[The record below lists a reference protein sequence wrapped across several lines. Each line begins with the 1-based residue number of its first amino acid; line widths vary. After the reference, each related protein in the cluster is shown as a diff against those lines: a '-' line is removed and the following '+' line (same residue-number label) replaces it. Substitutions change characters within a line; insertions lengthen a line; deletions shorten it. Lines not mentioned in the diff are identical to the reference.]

1 VTLDHPASYDD
12 HIATLGRKARLRA
25 NIAAIR
31 TTRQL
36 ASENR
41 EATEADRAVLD
52 GFTGWGGIADAF
64 DHRHGNP
71 IPAELREE
79 LRLVLGDD
87 GWNAAAAATLT
98 SFHTPRRIAAAMA
111 AGLAHL
117 GFDGGRLLDPGA
129 GTGTMLAAL
138 PADLTGRTHA
148 TAVECNPLVAAIAGY
163 LHPRANVVASRLED
177 TPLPDGFFDA
187 ALGNLPFADVFVA
200 DRRYRGL
207 SPLLHDYMLL
217 RTVDL
222 LRPGGVAIAIT
233 SRGFLDKRDHK
244 VREAVCDRASL
255 VAAFRLPN
263 TAFHRHAR
271 TRVVAD
277 VLVLQRRPEPLSALD
292 DELRDGLI
300 ADQGGWR
307 STGSLDGSAV
317 DGSGGTVRVNRYFLD
332 HPEHVLG
339 TMGCASGPYGPTL
352 DVAPSLAGAELDDAA
367 VAAHLLSLFQGLPR
381 NILPAPQAGP
391 GPSVPLAKPSGA
403 PLHILG
409 ESGGEVLRWGAGGYA
424 PIDVPAV
431 DRRRFRALLTLRDAL
446 RHAITLQ
453 GGTASAAHRNAARGA
468 LRAHHAAFVSA
479 HGRLRDDRNATL
491 LAGDPDHALL
501 CSLETPSGTGY
512 RDADILHRELGATA
526 GEMPAATSIEGAIGA
541 SLDRTGQVDLHL
553 VATLLGLNS
562 AEDAEALAAD
572 RIFRDPDLQEW
583 TPTDEY
589 LSGDV
594 RGKLATARAA
604 AAADPAYAR
613 NVVALETVQPPPVS
627 FAEIDAKLGAT
638 WIPTA
643 DYEAFAA
650 SLLTASGSIR
660 PIAISRNPLD
670 ASFDL
675 RAEPR
680 VPALVQATQ
689 TWGTR
694 RRPFHRLLELI
705 LNNSPIVVRD
715 RLQDGSTVVNLQ
727 ETEDAQAKAREIDE
741 SWRDWVWQNPDR
753 RDRLAAVYNELMNRE
768 VPPVYDG
775 SHLTLRGLAEHWR
788 DRVRAVQRDSAW
800 RIIRHGSA
808 LVGHEMSV
816 GKTLTLVIA
825 AMEARRLGRASRPLL
840 AVKSSTLHDIV
851 AAARDYYPAARI
863 IALPEKATRARRQA
877 FLAEL
882 ATGDVDLAITSHDAF
897 DRIAIHPRTEA
908 RVIEGQIADHREAL
922 HGLDEDDPAGARTTK
937 QIAKALKRLETRL
950 EQLAHPVARDEI
962 LYYEDLAIDLLLI
975 DEAHRYKSLPVV
987 TRDSGLKGVPRNASR
1002 RALHLYM
1009 AAEATAEVNRRSGR
1023 RGRGLVLAT
1032 GTPITNTIPEAY
1044 TLQRYLQP
1052 EILEARGIAH
1062 FDAWVRVF
1070 AEAETRVEMAV
1081 SGEYRLTTRLCRFT
1095 NLPELARMVSP
1106 IFDIVFADDV
1116 TDLRRP
1122 ARNPQVVAVPP
1133 SPALRSVMAWVKQR
1147 AGSITASSN
1156 DNMLAI
1162 CSDGRKAA
1170 LDPRLVLAA
1179 DNSNAGGKL
1188 RAAAANIARIARDNP
1203 GSVQLV
1209 FLDIGLHPVATNR
1222 VLADADPDDGDPN
1235 SGDPNSGDPNS
1246 GDPNSGDPDGGD
1258 LELQVISAL
1267 DEASK
1272 TTFCA
1277 RHELV
1282 RLLAEHG
1289 VEGPRVADI
1298 VATTGKARQRAV
1310 RSLRSGSAVVGI
1322 GSTETLGTG
1331 LNVQDRIIAIHHID
1345 APWLPSSLDQRDA
1358 RGIRHGNANDEVFI
1372 YRYVTVGSFD
1382 TFMWQVIDTKA
1393 RFIRQFLDACRGR
1406 SLGTLAREIRD
1417 EDAAVLSPGQVMA
1430 IAAGNPLLLRRAE
1443 LQDRVKR
1450 LERARQRAERARLE
1464 ARSTRA
1470 HLSSLI
1476 ASLETEVVLA
1486 REAGNDAHALRDAP
1500 FAISLLNDGGT
1511 VQSTSTRRAGAAEQL
1526 ARRILDVEHD
1536 SLLSFR
1542 RRSIVVARIG
1552 AFVLT
1557 ATIVPHGRKLADTRL
1572 FVSHGPSGEALRSR
1586 EVAWSSP
1593 GSAADSATGT
1603 LASLERRIAQYTDLP
1618 KRLVT
1623 DIDEARRDLASVE
1636 ALTGRADP
1644 QGVELQHVA
1653 GDLRRVER
1661 ILSLPD
1667 PDPVAVDALRAR
1679 ALDFVELN
1687 AQSER
1692 GALLAAS
1699 LTGDQ
1704 RTAVLREA
1712 AAYQALADERDPDM
1726 RDRAEALDRPVVFP
1740 PPSRVL
1746 LDLPAAPDDEVAPEL
1761 LALFTA
1767 A

>member
-1 VTLDHPASYDD
+1 MTLDHPASYDD
-12 HIATLGRKARLRA
+12 EIASLGRKARIRA

-36 ASENR
+36 ASEDR
-41 EATEADRAVLD
+41 EATDADRAVLD
-52 GFTGWGGIADAF
+52 RFTGWGGIADAF

-129 GTGTMLAAL
+129 GTGAMLAAL
-138 PADLTGRTHA
+138 PADLAGRTHA
-148 TAVECNPLVAAIAGY
+148 TAVECNALVAVIAGH
-163 LHPRANVVASRLED
+163 LHPRVNVVAARLED
-177 TPLPDGFFDA
+177 ASLPDGLFDV

-207 SPLLHDYMLL
+207 SPLLHDYILL

-222 LRPGGVAIAIT
+222 LRPGGVAILIT
-233 SRGFLDKRDHK
+233 SRGFLDKRDGK

-255 VAAFRLPN
+255 VAAFRLPT

-277 VLVLQRRPEPLSALD
+277 VLVLQRRPAPLSTLGD
-292 DELRDGLI
+292 DLRDGVI
-300 ADQGGWR
+300 AAQADWR
-307 STGSLDGSAV
+307 STGLLDGSDAE
-317 DGSGGTVRVNRYFLD
+317 GPGGAVRVNRYFLD
-332 HPEHVLG
+332 HPDHVLG

-352 DVAPSLAGAELDDAA
+352 DVTPTLAGGELDDAG
-367 VAAHLLSLFQGLPR
+367 VAARLLWLFQGLPR

-409 ESGGEVLRWGAGGYA
+409 ENGLGESCGEVLRWGAGGYA

-453 GGTASAAHRNAARGA
+453 GGGASAAHRNAARGA

-479 HGRLRDDRNATL
+479 HGRLRDGRNATL

-501 CSLETPSGTGY
+501 CSLESPSGTGY
-512 RDADILHRELGATA
+512 RDADILHHRIGATA
-526 GEMPAATSIEGAIGA
+526 GDMPIVTSIEGAIGA
-541 SLDRTGQVDLHL
+541 SLDRTGQVELNL
-553 VATLLGLNS
+553 VASLLDLDS
-562 AEDAEALAAD
+562 AADAEALAAD
-572 RIFRDPDLQEW
+572 RIFRDPDLQECI
-583 TPTDEY
+583 PADEY

-604 AAADPAYAR
+604 AAADPAYVR
-613 NVVALETVQPPPVS
+613 NVAALEAVQPPAVS

-650 SLLTASGSIR
+650 SLLTASGSNR

-680 VPALVQATQ
+680 VPGLVQATQ

-694 RRPFHRLLELI
+694 RRAFHRLLELI

-715 RLQDGSTVVNLQ
+715 RLEDGSTVVNLQ
-727 ETEDAQAKAREIDE
+727 ETEDAQAMAREIDE
-741 SWRDWVWQNPDR
+741 SWRDWVWQDPDR

-775 SHLTLRGLAEHWR
+775 SHLTLSGLAEHWQ
-788 DRVRAVQRDSAW
+788 DRVRAVQRNSAW

-908 RVIEGQIADHREAL
+908 RVIEGQIADHLEAL
-922 HGLDEDDPAGARTTK
+922 RGLDEEDPAGARTTK

-950 EQLAHPVARDEI
+950 QQLAHPVARDEI

-987 TRDSGLKGVPRNASR
+987 TRDSGLKGVPRSASR

-1009 AAEATAEVNRRSGR
+1009 AAEATAEVNRRAGR

-1052 EILEARGIAH
+1052 EVLEARGIAH

-1122 ARNPQVVAVPP
+1122 TRNPQVVAVPP

-1170 LDPRLVLAA
+1170 LDPRLVLTA
-1179 DNSNAGGKL
+1179 DPANAGGKL

-1209 FLDIGLHPVATNR
+1209 FLDIGLHPVTTSR
-1222 VLADADPDDGDPN
+1222 VLADADADADSDD
-1235 SGDPNSGDPNS
+1235 
-1246 GDPNSGDPDGGD
+1246 GD

-1272 TTFCA
+1272 TGFCA

-1289 VEGPRVADI
+1289 IEGPRIADI

-1406 SLGTLAREIRD
+1406 SLSTLAREIRD

-1430 IAAGNPLLLRRAE
+1430 IAAGNPLLLRLAE

-1470 HLSSLI
+1470 HLASRI
-1476 ASLETEVVLA
+1476 ASLEAEVVLA
-1486 REAGNDAHALRDAP
+1486 ELAATDALALREAP
-1500 FAISLLNDGGT
+1500 FALDLLD
-1511 VQSTSTRRAGAAEQL
+1511 VRESVVSTSIRRADAAGQL

-1536 SLLSFR
+1536 TLLSFR
-1542 RRSIVVARIG
+1542 RRSIAVARIG
-1552 AFVLT
+1552 TFVLT
-1557 ATIVPHGRKLADTRL
+1557 ATIVPHGRKLSDTRL
-1572 FVSHGPSGEALRSR
+1572 FVSHGPSGEVLRCR
-1586 EVAWSSP
+1586 EVAWGPPRSA
-1593 GSAADSATGT
+1593 GDSAAGT
-1603 LASLERRIAQYTDLP
+1603 LASLERRIAQYADLP
-1618 KRLVT
+1618 NRLAA
-1623 DIDEARRDLASVE
+1623 DIDDARRDFAAVE

-1644 QGVELQHVA
+1644 QGAELQQAA

-1667 PDPVAVDALRAR
+1667 PDPEAVDALRVR

-1687 AQSER
+1687 AQAER

-1699 LTGDQ
+1699 LTGEQ
-1704 RTAVLREA
+1704 RSVLLREA
-1712 AAYQALADERDPDM
+1712 AAYQALADELDPDM
-1726 RDRAEALDRPVVFP
+1726 RGHAEALDRPAAFP